1 MATSFHPVKRAHT
14 RTGEAAAAGSAT
26 RGPAGLPAA
35 NVKAIRL
42 ARLPKTGELIA
53 RELRRRIVRGE
64 LKEGAFLPSE
74 AELMAQL
81 SVSRSSLREALRILE
96 SESLLT
102 VRRGSRGGP
111 IVHRPDPNLAAKYF
125 GLVLQARGTTL
136 QDVYIARM
144 LIEPPA
150 VRMVVQNAK
159 GRTPANL
166 HAIMDEE
173 RAALEAEDIPR
184 LTRGITQFHEALVEL
199 TGNRT
204 LLLIMHMLNIIYEQ
218 HIAALSVTIGA
229 DFDRVKASRL
239 SLKAQERLV
248 QYIEAGDEDAAVAY
262 WRRHVSRVKEI
273 LFEHDHV
280 RHLIDVVAL
289 PPVNGGAADS
299 GRQAAQ
305 DAAASEDEFEPK
317 AARRGSDLQPFALE
331 KIPKTGE
338 LIARELRKRIIRGEL
353 GEGASL
359 PPESELMAHF
369 AVSRASLREALRIL
383 ESESLVT
390 VRRGSQG
397 GPVVQRPDPDLAARY
412 FGLLLQTSGTT
423 LQDVYVARLLIEPP
437 AVRLLVQNAREE
449 APAVLREIVERQ
461 RAAGDAGDKVGVM
474 MGIARFHE
482 SLIELT
488 GNQTLLLIM
497 HMLNIIYQEQM
508 GAIHA
513 AGVDYDS
520 ARVIRMST
528 KSQERL
534 LELVEA
540 GDEDGA
546 VDHWRHH
553 LLKVREYL
561 TGPNMV
567 TSVIDV
573 LP

>member
-1 MATSFHPVKRAHT
+1 MATTLHKVKRAAA
-14 RTGEAAAAGSAT
+14 TGEAAAAAT
-26 RGPAGLPAA
+26 GAPATARAGLA
-35 NVKAIRL
+35 VGDMKTIRL
-42 ARLPKTGELIA
+42 AKMPKTGELIA

-74 AELMAQL
+74 SELMAQL

-159 GRTPANL
+159 GRTPASL

-173 RAALEAEDIPR
+173 RAALQAEDIPR

-218 HIAALSVTIGA
+218 HIAALSIAIGA
-229 DFDRVKASRL
+229 DFDRLKASRL

-248 QYIEAGDEDAAVAY
+248 QFIEAGDEDAAVAY
-262 WRRHVSRVKEI
+262 WRKHVSRVKEI

-289 PPVNGGAADS
+289 PSPAAVASDS
-299 GRQAAQ
+299 GRPAAHENT
-305 DAAASEDEFEPK
+305 DDDFESK
-317 AARRGSDLQPFALE
+317 ALRRGSDLQPFALE

-338 LIARELRKRIIRGEL
+338 LIARELRKRIVRGEL

-359 PPESELMAHF
+359 PPETELMAHF

-412 FGLLLQTSGTT
+412 FGLLLQMTGTT
-423 LQDVYVARLLIEPP
+423 LMDVYLARLLIEPP
-437 AVRLLVQNAREE
+437 AVRLLVQNARDE

-461 RAAGDAGDKVGVM
+461 RAASAAGDARGVLT
-474 MGIARFHE
+474 GIARFHE

-508 GAIHA
+508 GAINA
-513 AGVDYDS
+513 AGVDYDE
-520 ARVIRMST
+520 AKVVRMSA

-546 VDHWRHH
+546 VNHWRGH
-553 LLKVREYL
+553 LLKAREYL